1 VVPAQRWRPPD
12 AEVAAA
18 RLAEAFADLVA
29 ALAAETVS
37 REHTTANGHAEVAA
51 LDREGAARY
60 LGIGTTKLAQLT
72 RDGRLP
78 SVRIGDRRL
87 WRRADLDSFLA
98 ALPSEAER

>member
-1 VVPAQRWRPPD
+1 VAPAQRWRPPD

-18 RLAEAFADLVA
+18 KLAEAFADLLA
-29 ALAAETVS
+29 ALAAETVPH
-37 REHTTANGHAEVAA
+37 EHVAANSHGDVAA

-72 RDGRLP
+72 RDGLLP

-98 ALPSEAER
+98 GLPSEAER